1 MQMSANGL
9 KALMQREGVR
19 LKAYQDQR
27 GIWTIGVG
35 HTSMAG
41 PPSVFRGLTLTEA
54 EVEAIFAHDV
64 AKYATG
70 VAEAINK
77 PATQSQFD
85 AMTSLCYNIGVGG
98 FTGST
103 VVHKFNLGEVQG
115 AADAFLMW
123 EKPSSLVSR
132 RVAERK
138 QFLGESK

>member
-1 MQMSANGL
+1 MEMSVNGL

-41 PPSVFRGLTLTEA
+41 PPSVFRGTTLTEA
-54 EVEAIFAHDV
+54 EVEEVFARDV
-64 AKYATG
+64 KKYAAG
-70 VAEAINK
+70 VLAAIK
-77 PATQSQFD
+77 KSASQSQFD
-85 AMTSLCYNIGVGG
+85 AMVSLCYNIGIGG

-103 VVHKFNLGEVQG
+103 VAHKFNLGDIKG

-123 EKPSSLVSR
+123 EKPASLTSR
-132 RVAERK
+132 RIAERK
-138 QFLGESK
+138 QFLGA

>member
-9 KALMQREGVR
+9 KALMQREAVR

-54 EVEAIFAHDV
+54 EVEALFAHDILT
-64 AKYATG
+64 YTNG
-70 VAEAINK
+70 VSAALK
-77 PATQSQFD
+77 RPATQSQFD
-85 AMTSLCYNIGVGG
+85 AMGSLTYNIGVHG

-103 VVHKFNLGEVQG
+103 VVHKFNLGDIKG

-123 EKPSSLVSR
+123 EQPASLASR
-132 RVAERK
+132 RIAERK
-138 QFLGESK
+138 QFLGE

>member
-41 PPSVFRGLTLTEA
+41 PPTVLKGLALTEA
-54 EVEAIFAHDV
+54 EVEAIFARDV
-64 AKYATG
+64 QKYATG
-70 VAEAINK
+70 VNEAIK
-77 PATQSQFD
+77 KTPTQNQFD
-85 AMTSLCYNIGVGG
+85 AMVSLCYNIGVGG

-103 VVHKFNLGEVQG
+103 VVHRFNLGDYKG

-123 EKPSSLVSR
+123 EKPASLASR

-138 QFLGESK
+138 QFLGA